1 MMRSLLKNVKINY
14 GGWKMNKKIRMIVE
28 VEVEMKDEE
37 LFNERIEYN
46 DDNDEFDLEDKVKRE
61 FEYRY
66 NLDGLKNKIS
76 EIVNWKYKLEERS

>member
-46 DDNDEFDLEDKVKRE
+46 NDNDEFDLEDKVKRE

-76 EIVNWKYKLEERS
+76 EIVNWKYKLEKRS

>member
-1 MMRSLLKNVKINY
+1 MK
-14 GGWKMNKKIRMIVE
+14 KKIRMIVE

>member
-1 MMRSLLKNVKINY
+1 MK
-14 GGWKMNKKIRMIVE
+14 KKIRMIIE

>member
-1 MMRSLLKNVKINY
+1 MK
-14 GGWKMNKKIRMIVE
+14 KKIRMIVE

-66 NLDGLKNKIS
+66 NLNGLKNKIS
-76 EIVNWKYKLEERS
+76 EIVDWKYKLEKRS

>member
-1 MMRSLLKNVKINY
+1 MK
-14 GGWKMNKKIRMIVE
+14 KKIRMIIE

-76 EIVNWKYKLEERS
+76 EIVNWKYKLEKRS

>member
-1 MMRSLLKNVKINY
+1 MK
-14 GGWKMNKKIRMIVE
+14 KKIRMIIE

-76 EIVNWKYKLEERS
+76 EIVNWKYELEER

>member
-1 MMRSLLKNVKINY
+1 MK
-14 GGWKMNKKIRMIVE
+14 KKIRMIIE

-76 EIVNWKYKLEERS
+76 EIVNWKYELEERS

>member
-1 MMRSLLKNVKINY
+1 MK
-14 GGWKMNKKIRMIVE
+14 KKIRMIVE

-76 EIVNWKYKLEERS
+76 EIVNWKYKLEE

>member
-1 MMRSLLKNVKINY
+1 MK
-14 GGWKMNKKIRMIVE
+14 KKIRMIVE
-28 VEVEMKDEE
+28 VEIEMKDEE

-76 EIVNWKYKLEERS
+76 EIVNWKYKLEE

>member
-1 MMRSLLKNVKINY
+1 MK
-14 GGWKMNKKIRMIVE
+14 KKIRMIVE

-76 EIVNWKYKLEERS
+76 EIINWKYKLEERS

>member
-1 MMRSLLKNVKINY
+1 MK
-14 GGWKMNKKIRMIVE
+14 KKIRMIVE

-61 FEYRY
+61 FVYRY
-66 NLDGLKNKIS
+66 DLGGLKNIIS
-76 EIVNWKYKLEERS
+76 EIVNWKYKLEEL

>member
-1 MMRSLLKNVKINY
+1 MK
-14 GGWKMNKKIRMIVE
+14 KKIRMIVE

-37 LFNERIEYN
+37 LFNKIIEYN

-66 NLDGLKNKIS
+66 NLNGLKNKIS
-76 EIVNWKYKLEERS
+76 EIVNWKYELEERS

>member
-1 MMRSLLKNVKINY
+1 MK
-14 GGWKMNKKIRMIVE
+14 KKIRMIIE

-46 DDNDEFDLEDKVKRE
+46 NDNDEFDLEDKVKRE

-76 EIVNWKYKLEERS
+76 KIVNWKYKLEERS

>member
-1 MMRSLLKNVKINY
+1 MK
-14 GGWKMNKKIRMIVE
+14 KKIRMIVE

-46 DDNDEFDLEDKVKRE
+46 DDNDELDLEDKVKRE

-66 NLDGLKNKIS
+66 NLGMILKNKIS
-76 EIVNWKYKLEERS
+76 EIVNWKYKLEEG

>member
-1 MMRSLLKNVKINY
+1 MK
-14 GGWKMNKKIRMIVE
+14 KKIRMIVE

-76 EIVNWKYKLEERS
+76 EMVNWKYKLEE